1 MFKLIHSGISYLV
14 VLLVLF
20 TLVNALVKLK
30 SRSSYKINDYYIALT
45 ATFFVKIQLIL
56 GVFSYYFSTYYQTLR
71 EVGFKVVMKDS
82 TLRLYIMEHPLM
94 MLIAITL
101 IIIGFYKHKKQQDC
115 SVKFKTL
122 AWYFGIAFVLILSRI
137 PWDQW
142 FKA

>member
-1 MFKLIHSGISYLV
+1 MFKLIHSGVSYLV

-30 SRSSYKINDYYIALT
+30 SKSSYKTNDYYIALT
-45 ATFFVKIQLIL
+45 AIIFVKIQLIL

-82 TLRLYIMEHPLM
+82 TLRLYVMEHPLM
-94 MLIAITL
+94 MLIAIIL
-101 IIIGFYKHKKQQDC
+101 IIIGFYKHKKQQD
-115 SVKFKTL
+115 SFVKFKTL
-122 AWYFGIAFVLILSRI
+122 AWYFGFGLVLILSRI

>member
-30 SRSSYKINDYYIALT
+30 SKESYKTNDYYIAFLT
-45 ATFFVKIQLIL
+45 VIFVKIQLLL
-56 GVFSYYFSTYYQTLR
+56 GIVTYYFSVYYETLR
-71 EVGFKVVMKDS
+71 EVGFKAVMKDS
-82 TLRLYIMEHPLM
+82 TLRLFVIEHPLM

-101 IIIGFYKHKKQQDC
+101 IIIGFYKHKKQED
-115 SVKFKTL
+115 SFLKFKMV
-122 AWYFGIAFVLILSRI
+122 AWYFGIGLILILSRI
-137 PWDQW
+137 PWEQW